1 MQYLGNMSQAW
12 VLNSFAARMIAAL
25 NYHEIQARKRD
36 PDLEEEIN
44 RSVYWCFYLDR
55 TLSSLLHRP
64 PSLPEILG
72 SPSDLVFHSTLF
84 HMPLI
89 RILVDMAQVQGDLS
103 SVGKASDARQVL
115 QNHTKLQERMDS
127 IYSALQK
134 VSPNTLICSHKL
146 ALTLVRC
153 RRVGALRL
161 S

>member
-1 MQYLGNMSQAW
+1 MI
-12 VLNSFAARMIAAL
+12 NSLAARMIAAL
-25 NYHEIQARKRD
+25 NYHEIQAGKYD

-64 PSLPEILG
+64 PSLSEIRG
-72 SPSDLVFHSTLF
+72 SPSDLVLHSSLL

-89 RILVDMAQVQGDLS
+89 RILVDMAQVQGELCYLCRF
-103 SVGKASDARQVL
+103 GKESDTRKAL
-115 QNHTKLQERMDS
+115 ENHTKLQERMDS
-127 IYSALQK
+127 IYSTLQQVSFNALM
-134 VSPNTLICSHKL
+134 CSYKL

-153 RRVGALRL
+153 RRVAALRP

>member
-1 MQYLGNMSQAW
+1 MQFRGNMSQAW
-12 VLNSFAARMIAAL
+12 VMNSLAARMIAAL
-25 NYHEIQARKRD
+25 NYHEIQARKCD

-72 SPSDLVFHSTLF
+72 SPSDLVIHSSLF

-89 RILVDMAQVQGDLS
+89 RILVDMAQVQGDLCS
-103 SVGKASDARQVL
+103 AGKASDTRQVL
-115 QNHTKLQERMDS
+115 GNHTKLQERMDS

-134 VSPNTLICSHKL
+134 VSFNTVVCAYPL
-146 ALTLVRC
+146 ALTLFRC
-153 RRVGALRL
+153 RRVGPLPL

>member
-1 MQYLGNMSQAW
+1 MQLRGNMSQAW
-12 VLNSFAARMIAAL
+12 VINSLAARMIAAL
-25 NYHEIQARKRD
+25 NYHEIRARKSD

-72 SPSDLVFHSTLF
+72 SPSELVPHSSLP
-84 HMPLI
+84 HMLLI
-89 RILVDMAQVQGDLS
+89 RVLVDMAQVQEDLC
-103 SVGKASDARQVL
+103 SVGKASDTRQVL
-115 QNHTKLQERMDS
+115 ENHTRIQERMDS

-134 VSPNTLICSHKL
+134 VSFNTLMCSYKL
-146 ALTLVRC
+146 ALTLFRC
-153 RRVGALRL
+153 RRVAALRL